1 MSDTVPSS
9 DNQATQETN
18 TTPPLLDVVNQP
30 NITEDIRSARTE
42 DVLRPMELAL
52 KTIEVDPQVGPWNIR
67 ISSFTSEA
75 NYSQVQ
81 AIIPVRAF
89 PELSSPSMQLTIAV
103 RMHKEGKVE
112 ISCSSETSMTAQALH
127 KIDLGPQK
135 KEWLSWEE
143 SFFENKETFRY
154 ETQPADFANIFND
167 ISRVMFSK
175 AQESAKLV
183 RILGTW
189 SADIPR
195 SVEEQL
201 AESESAAMDVLD
213 KPDEHDE

>member
-1 MSDTVPSS
+1 
-9 DNQATQETN
+9 
-18 TTPPLLDVVNQP
+18 
-30 NITEDIRSARTE
+30 
-42 DVLRPMELAL
+42 
-52 KTIEVDPQVGPWNIR
+52 
-67 ISSFTSEA
+67 
-75 NYSQVQ
+75 
-81 AIIPVRAF
+81 
-89 PELSSPSMQLTIAV
+89 
-103 RMHKEGKVE
+103 
-112 ISCSSETSMTAQALH
+112 MTAQALH